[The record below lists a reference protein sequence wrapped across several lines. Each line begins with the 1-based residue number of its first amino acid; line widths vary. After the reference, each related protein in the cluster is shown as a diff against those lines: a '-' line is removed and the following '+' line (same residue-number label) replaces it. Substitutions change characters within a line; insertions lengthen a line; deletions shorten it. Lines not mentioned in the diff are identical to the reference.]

1 MSVRPLVFALFAAL
15 LFAPASAQA
24 RWFPARDLDDP
35 GDLVANEFA
44 RANLLNDAV
53 QIGAG
58 LPVYGGDESLAA
70 MTSPPV
76 GLAPLVST
84 DDRARGTFA
93 ARGRVGDAGA
103 ALGGS
108 VVGHF
113 TEHSTAVA
121 GDLQASFASIRPR
134 GLEVV
139 TTRDWTF
146 NLQVRAGHTSVSSP
160 QSTSSWFV
168 AAGLPFVSS
177 SGENWSFRAF
187 HDLVRWVHAPD
198 GDHWRWDLLAGMM
211 YASGDLTSFSFDSG
225 AVEERGTWHVPT
237 QATAWLNLPHVALGV
252 GGGLAEATQ
261 WRTRSL
267 GLAAVVSLP

>member
-1 MSVRPLVFALFAAL
+1 MSARPVVFLSALAAAL
-15 LFAPASAQA
+15 AAAPGSARA
-24 RWFPARDLDDP
+24 GWFPSRDLDDP
-35 GDLVANEFA
+35 GDLVASEFA
-44 RANLLNDAV
+44 RANLLNDAA
-53 QIGAG
+53 QFGAG
-58 LPVYGGDESLAA
+58 VPVYGGDD
-70 MTSPPV
+70 
-76 GLAPLVST
+76 ST
-84 DDRARGTFA
+84 DDRARGTVA

-103 ALGGS
+103 AIGGS
-108 VVGHF
+108 IVGHF
-113 TEHSTAVA
+113 TERSTTVA

-146 NLQVRAGHTSVSSP
+146 NLQLRAAHSSVSEP

-168 AAGLPFVSS
+168 GAGLPFVSS

-198 GDHWRWDLLAGMM
+198 GDHWRWNILGGMM
-211 YASGDLTSFSFDSG
+211 FSSGDLASFSFDSG
-225 AVEERGTWHVPT
+225 AVEERGAWHVPL
-237 QATAWLNLPHVALGV
+237 QATAWLNLPHAALGV
-252 GGGLAEATQ
+252 GGGLAEATE

>member
-1 MSVRPLVFALFAAL
+1 MSVRPRLVVLLAAL

-24 RWFPARDLDDP
+24 RWFPSRDLDDP
-35 GDLVANEFA
+35 GDLLAGEFA

-53 QIGAG
+53 QVGAG
-58 LPVYGGDESLAA
+58 VPVYGGDEAVPTTIPS
-70 MTSPPV
+70 
-76 GLAPLVST
+76 GLAPLRST

-93 ARGRVGDAGA
+93 ARARVGDAGA

-113 TEHSTAVA
+113 TEHSAAVA

-146 NLQVRAGHTSVSSP
+146 NLQLRAAHSSVSSSP

-168 AAGLPFVSS
+168 GAGLPFVSS